1 MIERTE
7 ELERR
12 KRMKPP
18 ATLGKKPKPGSEKER
33 PTGLDGDIIRGA
45 SASSGRVTGRAV
57 VALPNKEHPRIHP
70 GDILVAPNVGPDWTP
85 VFATIGGLVLD
96 SGSLGQH
103 AALVAREYRIPSVMQ
118 TKEASR
124 LIKNGQTI
132 TVDGDAGTVEL
143 NH

>member
-1 MIERTE
+1 MR
-7 ELERR
+7 
-12 KRMKPP
+12 PP
-18 ATLGKKPKPGSEKER
+18 ATLGKKPKKPKPSSEKQI
-33 PTGLDGDIIRGA
+33 PAGLDGDIIRGA
-45 SASSGRVTGRAV
+45 GASSGRVTGRV
-57 VALPNKEHPRIHP
+57 VIALPDKERPRLHP

-96 SGSLGQH
+96 SGSLSQH

-124 LIKNGQTI
+124 LIKDGQTI